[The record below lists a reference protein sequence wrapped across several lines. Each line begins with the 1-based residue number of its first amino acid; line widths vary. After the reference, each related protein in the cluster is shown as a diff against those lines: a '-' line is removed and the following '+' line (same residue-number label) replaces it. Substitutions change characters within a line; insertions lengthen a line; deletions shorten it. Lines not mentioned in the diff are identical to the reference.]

1 MSAHRLGNFPLASL
15 VAYPQLPKRLFA
27 YFALEGKRCM
37 SDISTLKE
45 KNNIK
50 TFHLILLTLI
60 TMGLYPVVWLYKTA
74 ALVEEITRIKTLSQ
88 TCLVVYLACCGI
100 GGILFT
106 ISDLTFIIA
115 GYALT
120 LIAQL
125 IAIAWCFRVRRA
137 LRAYTLTEYGF
148 ELRMNRLYSV
158 LFGFYHINYCIND
171 MARAKHKDDQKRQT
185 PMGSVTA

>member
-1 MSAHRLGNFPLASL
+1 
-15 VAYPQLPKRLFA
+15 
-27 YFALEGKRCM
+27 M

-50 TFHLILLTLI
+50 TFHFILLTLI
-60 TMGLYPVVWLYKTA
+60 TLGLYPIVWLYKTA
-74 ALVEEITRIKTLSQ
+74 TLVEEVTRIKTLSQ
-88 TCLVVYLACCGI
+88 TSLVVYLAFCGI

-106 ISDLTFIIA
+106 IPDFTFIAA

-120 LIAQL
+120 VIAQL

-137 LRAYTLTEYGF
+137 LRAYTLTEHSF

-158 LFGFYHINYCIND
+158 LFAFYHINYCIND
-171 MARAKHKDDQKRQT
+171 MARAKHKHDQKRQT
-185 PMGSVTA
+185 PTGSVPA